1 MAAIIDNTGC
11 RLIRGV
17 GREMIIAV
25 DAAGGDYAP
34 HEIVKGALRAAQE
47 YGVEIALVG
56 RRNVLHV
63 LAGRARQKAGITIVD
78 ASQVIDYDESP
89 VKAIRHKPN
98 SSIVVGINL
107 LKSGDASAFVS
118 AGNTGAVV
126 GASLLT
132 LGKAEGVTRPAIG
145 CFLDTISSVPAL
157 LVDAGANAD
166 CRPEHLLEF
175 ARLGSLYSQRILKIE
190 SPRVGLLNNG
200 AEETKG
206 NHLAKESYLLLS
218 QAKDINFVGNVEGQD
233 IVKRTT
239 DVIVTDG
246 FTGNVVLKTIEG
258 LNDDFLGSL
267 RQIGHIFSSGYRLR
281 GRDLLRDI
289 GLGALGKKMDYTEYG
304 GACLLGVNGNVII
317 AHGRSQ
323 AKAIKNA
330 IGLAKE
336 TVERGVTE
344 IVREENDEQASE
356 D

>member
-1 MAAIIDNTGC
+1 
-11 RLIRGV
+11 
-17 GREMIIAV
+17 MIIAV

-34 HEIVKGALRAAQE
+34 HEVVKGAIKAAQD
-47 YGVEIALVG
+47 YDVDIALVG

-63 LAGRARQKAGITIVD
+63 LTGRSSKKANITIVD
-78 ASQVIDYDESP
+78 AKQVIDYHESP
-89 VKAIRHKPN
+89 IKAIQKKPN

-107 LKSGDASAFVS
+107 LKNERASAFVS

-126 GASLLT
+126 AAALLS
-132 LGKAEGVTRPAIG
+132 LGKSKGISRPAIG
-145 CFLDTISSVPAL
+145 CFLDIISSSPPL

-175 ARLGSLYSQRILKIE
+175 ARMGSLYSRTLLNLD
-190 SPRVGLLNNG
+190 SPRVGLLSNG
-200 AEETKG
+200 SEDGKG
-206 NHLAKESYLLLS
+206 NRLIHESYELLKK
-218 QAKDINFVGNVEGQD
+218 AEDINFAGNIEGHD
-233 IVKRTT
+233 IIKRKA

-246 FTGNVVLKTIEG
+246 FTGNIVLKTIEG
-258 LNDDFLGSL
+258 FSDNFLNSVK
-267 RQIGHIFSSGYRLR
+267 QIGHIFSTTSRVR

-289 GLGALGKKMDYTEYG
+289 GLNSWAQKLDYTEYG

-323 AKAIKNA
+323 ARAIRNA

-336 TVERGVTE
+336 TVDRSITE
-344 IVREENDEQASE
+344 KVREGKYEQTSG